1 MELSNN
7 QLKKN
12 NKDLETKLTKLEDE
26 VNLIG
31 CDDYNVLNDSTRK
44 MTFYSKESKDWT
56 CDNANVNYR
65 LSPDWK
71 GEGWYRVVGPA
82 GTRLADTPTKGY
94 YYCGTAAARYVQ
106 GNHPTKIGETV
117 STKACYYYV
126 SNLPCHKPQD
136 IKIRNCGEY
145 YLYYLP
151 ETRSCW
157 QGYCTV

>member
-12 NKDLETKLTKLEDE
+12 NKDLETKLTKLKDE
-26 VNLIG
+26 VILVG
-31 CDDYNVLNDSTRK
+31 CNDYNVLNDSTRK
-44 MTFYSKESKDWT
+44 TTFYSKESKDLT
-56 CDNANVNYR
+56 CDNTQKASR

-82 GTRLADTPTKGY
+82 GTKLADTQLDQY
-94 YYCGTAAARYVQ
+94 HCGTAGSRYVQ

-117 STKACYYYV
+117 STKACY
-126 SNLPCHKPQD
+126 SFPCHNPQD